1 MKKYV
6 LIFMLMLAMVGC
18 IKERYIGQY
27 VSTTFPVI
35 EFTDNSGTGAI
46 SLISNKG
53 DKNGGFDIVASL
65 NKLSNNKYIIHA
77 DVTPTFWVDS
87 FLETSFYLILLDAGE
102 IVRSIR
108 VPSAVHV
115 STNKI
120 SINKEFENDIYFD
133 SFTFFYQT
141 SFRY

>member
-1 MKKYV
+1 MKRYMFIII
-6 LIFMLMLAMVGC
+6 LTLSIVGC
-18 IKERYIGQY
+18 VKERYIGQH
-27 VSTTFPVI
+27 VSINFPSI
-35 EFTDNSGTGAI
+35 EFINNTGAGAL
-46 SLISNKG
+46 SLVSNRG
-53 DKNGGFDIVASL
+53 NRNTGFDIVASL

-77 DVTPTFWVDS
+77 DVTPTFWIDS

-120 SINKEFENDIYFD
+120 SINKEFENDVPFD
-133 SFTFFYQT
+133 SFTFFYQM
-141 SFRY
+141 RYSY